1 MPPLMNNHGNYIVSL
16 GNVARW
22 LATPPLQRALYLAVG
37 VMFGVV
43 VYGAALYATG
53 VRPADLRNRS
63 ASV

>member
-1 MPPLMNNHGNYIVSL
+1 
-16 GNVARW
+16 
-22 LATPPLQRALYLAVG
+22 VG